1 MGFES
6 SGFEE
11 ASGYVV
17 GQVPKSQGD
26 PAEVF
31 EASVDRFGWAV
42 AGAWAVEEG
51 EHVGRP
57 SVEGPAQAD
66 ELDEVSRDAGADR
79 VDHALKEEPSKLLVG
94 IPVSH
99 DESLVDTPCRV
110 DLGVLFVGEQC
121 LQSGDLLVGE

>member
-79 VDHALKEEPSKLLVG
+79 VDHALTNPRPSRRQKL
-94 IPVSH
+94 VSSGH
-99 DESLVDTPCRV
+99 VKVASDTSRSSRW
-110 DLGVLFVGEQC
+110 GA
-121 LQSGDLLVGE
+121 

>member
-1 MGFES
+1 MGSEPP
-6 SGFEE
+6 GFKQ
-11 ASGYVV
+11 GPGDVV
-17 GQVPKSQGD
+17 GEVAEAERGA
-26 PAEVF
+26 AEVF

-94 IPVSH
+94 TEVVKSS
-99 DESLVDTPCRV
+99 ETAQA
-110 DLGVLFVGEQC
+110 F
-121 LQSGDLLVGE
+121 

>member
-1 MGFES
+1 M
-6 SGFEE
+6 
-11 ASGYVV
+11 
-17 GQVPKSQGD
+17 GQVPEAECD
-26 PAEVF
+26 PAEVL
-31 EASVDRFGWAV
+31 EAAIDRFGWAV